1 MEELRPSL
9 LPNPKNPK
17 QHNTKKQNI
26 QHNREKAVL
35 GSIQKDLFWIVCV

>member
-9 LPNPKNPK
+9 LPNLKNPK

-26 QHNREKAVL
+26 QHREKAVL
-35 GSIQKDLFWIVCV
+35 GSIQKDLFWIACV